1 MSTPNDADVIIV
13 GAGISGAMVAEGLA
27 KKGVK
32 VLVLES
38 GPMQDRQ
45 QAVDD
50 YRAASVRVP
59 EAAYP
64 DVPYA
69 PRAGTINPADY
80 YVQQGWGFRSNYER
94 RVGGATWH
102 WLGTAL
108 RLLPSDFR
116 MKTQFGMG
124 VDWPISYSDLEPW
137 YGKAEYAIGVSGED
151 SPQLGSPRSTPYPMP
166 AIPLS
171 YMDKVFKEGAAK
183 IGLVVNSTPQA
194 RNSVPRDGRP
204 PCCGNSSCVPICP
217 IGAKY
222 DGTVHVKKAQAAGAK
237 FIPSAVVVDIQV
249 QPGTATVTY
258 RPSGG
263 DPITV
268 TSHTVVIAASAIEAA
283 KLMLMSTSDQQPN
296 GLGNGND
303 LVGRFL
309 MDHPVQLA
317 WGLLPQRTYPFRG
330 PGSTSGIDQVRDG
343 AFRSKYAPFRPEVH
357 NDGMTWMMGD
367 PTAQA
372 AAWAEKGELEAA
384 GFAKFTDRML
394 RQALIASC
402 VEQDPLAS
410 NRVTL
415 SSETDAIGVPRP
427 AITYEM
433 GEYTTEGSK
442 AARRLHVRVLKAL
455 GATEIAQNP
464 LEQFQGAGHN
474 IGTTRMGND
483 PKTSVVDKDLR
494 VHGTRN
500 CFVVGTSPMPTSG
513 TANPT
518 LTVAAL
524 ALRAVEPIRK
534 SLTEG

>member
-1 MSTPNDADVIIV
+1 MSTTNDADVIIV

-45 QAVDD
+45 QAVED

-69 PRAGTINPADY
+69 PRAGTIDPGDY

-116 MKTQFGMG
+116 MKTDFGAG
-124 VDWPISYSDLEPW
+124 VDWPISYNELEPW

-151 SPQLGSPRSTPYPMP
+151 VPQLGSPRSTPYPMP
-166 AIPLS
+166 PIPQS
-171 YMDKVFKEGAAK
+171 YMDKVFKEGAAT

-194 RNSVPRDGRP
+194 RNSVARDGRP

-222 DGTVHVKKAQAAGAK
+222 DGTVHVKKAQAAGATS
-237 FIPSAVVVDIQV
+237 IASAVVVDVQV

-263 DPITV
+263 DPITI

-283 KLMLMSTSDQQPN
+283 KLMLMSKSDTQPE
-296 GLGNGND
+296 GLGNAND

-317 WGLLPQRTYPFRG
+317 WGLLPQKTFGYRG

-343 AFRSKYAPFRPEVH
+343 AFRSKYAPFRPEIH
-357 NDGMTWMMGD
+357 NDAWTWMAGD
-367 PTAQA
+367 QTAQA
-372 AAWAEKGELEAA
+372 ATWAQKGEIEAA
-384 GFAKFTDRML
+384 GFATFTDRIL

-402 VEQDPLAS
+402 VEQDPLAT

-442 AARRLHVRVLKAL
+442 AARRLHLRVLQTL
-455 GATEIAQNP
+455 GATDVQQNP
-464 LEQFQGAGHN
+464 IDQFQGAGHN

-483 PKTSVVDKDLR
+483 PKQSVVDKDLR

>member
-1 MSTPNDADVIIV
+1 MSAQNDADVIIV
-13 GAGISGAMVAEGLA
+13 GAGVSGAMVAEGLA

-38 GPMQDRQ
+38 GPLQDRQ

-50 YRAASVRVP
+50 FRASPVRVP

-64 DVPYA
+64 DVSYA
-69 PRAGTINPADY
+69 PRAGTVNPADY
-80 YVQQGWGFRSNYER
+80 YVQKGWGFRSNYER

-108 RLLPSDFR
+108 RFVPNDFR
-116 MKTQFGMG
+116 MKTEFGHG
-124 VDWPISYSDLEPW
+124 ADWPISYNELEPW
-137 YGKAEYAIGVSGED
+137 YGKAEDAIGVSGED
-151 SPQLGSPRSTPYPMP
+151 TPLLGSPRSTPYPMP
-166 AIPLS
+166 PIPLS
-171 YMDKVFKEGAAK
+171 YMDKVFKKGAAT
-183 IGLVVNSTPQA
+183 IGLTVNSTPQA
-194 RNSVPRDGRP
+194 RNSVQRDGRP
-204 PCCGNSSCVPICP
+204 ACCGNSSCVPICP

-222 DGTVHVKKAQAAGAK
+222 DGTVHVKKAQAAGAT
-237 FIPSAVVVDIQV
+237 FIPSAVVVNVQV

-263 DPITV
+263 DPITI

-283 KLMLMSTSDQQPN
+283 KLMLMSKSDQQPE
-296 GLGNGND
+296 GLGNASD
-303 LVGRFL
+303 MVGRFL

-317 WGLLPQRTYPFRG
+317 WGVLPQRTYPYRG
-330 PGSTSGIDQVRDG
+330 PGSTSGIDEVRDG
-343 AFRSKYAPFRPEVH
+343 AFRSQYSAFRPEVH
-357 NDGMTWMMGD
+357 NDGWTYMMGD
-367 PTAQA
+367 PTQQVATWAQ
-372 AAWAEKGELEAA
+372 KNDIGTA
-384 GFAKFTDRML
+384 GFADFTDQIL

-402 VEQDPLAS
+402 VEQEPLAT

-415 SSETDAIGVPRP
+415 ATETDAIGVPRP

-433 GEYTTEGSK
+433 GEYTTNGSK
-442 AARRLHVRVLKAL
+442 AARTLHLRVLQTL
-455 GATEIAQNP
+455 GATGVQQNP
-464 LEQFQGAGHN
+464 IDNFQGAGHN

-483 PKTSVVDKDLR
+483 PKTSVVDKNLR

-500 CFVVGTSPMPTSG
+500 CFVVGTSPMVTSG